1 MKTAHYLFT
10 ILTLL
15 SRSKEAK
22 DELNIEA
29 RFIPLKNCIKCE
41 LSCLDSKFQY
51 ACDKLKTINIP
62 EYETMTTQWQKRIDF
77 LQNEVASRDA
87 IIKILLEM
95 HTGILDSGTN
105 CTSQDKDKITSINI
119 TDDSCIPVNNSKHK
133 QNYDQNKKKR
143 VKNKGKINSENAD
156 QELSDINQCRNQ
168 TTYTNREK
176 KELFIGNLHSD
187 ATEEDLYKLFGWRLT
202 QYLKENCLVN
212 MTLIYKTEKNKGF
225 TFIVTP
231 GSAETRWNGFAW

>member
-1 MKTAHYLFT
+1 M
-10 ILTLL
+10 
-15 SRSKEAK
+15 
-22 DELNIEA
+22 
-29 RFIPLKNCIKCE
+29 
-41 LSCLDSKFQY
+41 
-51 ACDKLKTINIP
+51 
-62 EYETMTTQWQKRIDF
+62 
-77 LQNEVASRDA
+77 
-87 IIKILLEM
+87 LEM

-105 CTSQDKDKITSINI
+105 CASQDKDKITSINI

-143 VKNKGKINSENAD
+143 VQNKEKINSENAD
-156 QELSDINQCRNQ
+156 QELSDINQGGNQ
-168 TTYTNREK
+168 TTYINREK

-187 ATEEDLYKLFGWRLT
+187 ATKEDLYKLFGWRLT

-225 TFIVTP
+225 AFIVTP